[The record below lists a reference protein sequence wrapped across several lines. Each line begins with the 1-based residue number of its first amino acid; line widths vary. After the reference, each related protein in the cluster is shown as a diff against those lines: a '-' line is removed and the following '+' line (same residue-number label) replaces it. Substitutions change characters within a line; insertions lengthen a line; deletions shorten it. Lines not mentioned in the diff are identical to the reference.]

1 MTLEVRR
8 TNPDG
13 IDYGW
18 VMQVTFLLTIL
29 GGVPVVVAL
38 STLVS
43 LPTWSDR
50 VVFVIQIGAP
60 VWLLTSI
67 FVYLYERKQVTREE
81 STS

>member
-1 MTLEVRR
+1 VTPEVRR
-8 TNPDG
+8 TDPDG

-29 GGVPVVVAL
+29 AGVPVVVAL

-50 VVFVIQIGAP
+50 VVFVIQLGAP
-60 VWLLTSI
+60 VWLLTSVS
-67 FVYLYERKQVTREE
+67 VYLYERRQVTREQ